1 VARLKLEA
9 SADRFLDVD
18 LPNGKTVRFTIS
30 PVTVMQSSEDVEK
43 IQAAGKQV
51 ADGTLK
57 LVDFI
62 SLTLGILASNW
73 SELKTKVLKS
83 GLEYKHVTQIREA
96 IEELRTEKED
106 PAEKKSQEK
115 TSSKS

>member
-18 LPNGKTVRFTIS
+18 LPNKKTVRLTVS
-30 PVTVMQSSEDVEK
+30 PVTVLQSSEDVER
-43 IQAAGKQV
+43 IQAAGKQLT
-51 ADGTLK
+51 AGTLK

-62 SLTLGILASNW
+62 SLTLGILTSNW
-73 SELKTKVLKS
+73 AEVKSKVLKS
-83 GLEYKHVTQIREA
+83 GLEYKHVAQIREA
-96 IEELRTEKED
+96 IEELRTDKED

-115 TSSKS
+115 TSTKS